1 MMMPI
6 IIMLHYFQLRRS
18 DSRLHPMDAVS
29 REEILIAYL
38 CFIGTV
44 ALFLWRSRVVSGRDD
59 CGPPRAGQ
67 SEPALRPRAKL
78 APAPASRGAVYAQS
92 AFSRSARDLRAPEA
106 SAAYGM
112 REPVLSRSDPAL
124 TGIRNGELGR
134 TPSSARRGAYVR
146 EASLRLVRW
155 SSAPSFLET
164 SGLTRGGMG
173 GEQHAGRT
181 PSSARMLANA
191 REAPAT
197 PGSPAVPPSCSQW
210 LFENES
216 GVSALEERCA

>member
-1 MMMPI
+1 
-6 IIMLHYFQLRRS
+6 
-18 DSRLHPMDAVS
+18 MDAVS

-67 SEPALRPRAKL
+67 SEPTPRPRAKL

-92 AFSRSARDLRAPEA
+92 AFSRSARDLRAPE
-106 SAAYGM
+106 SRDAYGM
-112 REPVLSRSDPAL
+112 REPAFRRSDPAL

-146 EASLRLVRW
+146 EAWLVQ
-155 SSAPSFLET
+155 SVPSFLET

>member
-1 MMMPI
+1 MPI
-6 IIMLHYFQLRRS
+6 IIMLHHFQLRRS

-29 REEILIAYL
+29 REEILIAYI
-38 CFIGTV
+38 CCIGTV

-67 SEPALRPRAKL
+67 SEPAPRPRAKL

-92 AFSRSARDLRAPEA
+92 AFSRSSRDLRAPDARAE
-106 SAAYGM
+106 YGM
-112 REPVLSRSDPAL
+112 REPAFSRSDPAL

-146 EASLRLVRW
+146 EAWLVQ
-155 SSAPSFLET
+155 SAPSFLET

>member
-1 MMMPI
+1 
-6 IIMLHYFQLRRS
+6 
-18 DSRLHPMDAVS
+18 
-29 REEILIAYL
+29 
-38 CFIGTV
+38 
-44 ALFLWRSRVVSGRDD
+44 
-59 CGPPRAGQ
+59 
-67 SEPALRPRAKL
+67 
-78 APAPASRGAVYAQS
+78 
-92 AFSRSARDLRAPEA
+92 
-106 SAAYGM
+106 M
-112 REPVLSRSDPAL
+112 REAW
-124 TGIRNGELGR
+124 
-134 TPSSARRGAYVR
+134 
-146 EASLRLVRW
+146 LVQ
-155 SSAPSFLET
+155 SAPSFLET